1 MDEAQVTIA
10 LSFREPSGFSDA
22 WSQLEFL
29 PPEIVPNMAMIKS
42 GFATLEE
49 ASVMTS
55 IVSADQIGRLME
67 IEAAITEITE
77 NSMTVRMLLRQPL
90 IKLRA
95 LFERP

>member
-1 MDEAQVTIA
+1 
-10 LSFREPSGFSDA
+10 
-22 WSQLEFL
+22 
-29 PPEIVPNMAMIKS
+29 MAMIKS